1 MNAYQHIRD
10 HVEAILSDLGQSGRL
25 PADLSTAN
33 VTVEPPRDP
42 SHGDMA
48 TNAAMVLAKQARM
61 KPRDIAEMLV
71 APLSDLPGVVE
82 VSIAG
87 PGFINMRLADEFW
100 RARLPEILAA
110 GTDYGT
116 SEMGGGE
123 QVNVEYVSANPT
135 GPLHIGHVRGAIYGD
150 ALAALLEK
158 AGFAVTR
165 EYYINDAG
173 SQIDTLARSVH
184 LRYRE
189 ALGEDVGDIPDG
201 MYPGDYLISVGKALA
216 ERYGDRWQAAPEA
229 DWLQQF
235 KRDSVAEMLQLI
247 RGDLAAVGI
256 VHDVFFSEQSLHDDG
271 RIDAAL
277 ADLTEKGLIYT
288 GVLEPPKGKTPED
301 WEPRPQT
308 LFRSTDFGDD
318 VDRPVKKSDGS
329 WTYFAADIAY
339 HYDKFTRGFRQ
350 MVLVVGADHGGY
362 AKRMTAAV
370 RATSADQATLDMRLC
385 QMVRVLRDG
394 EPVRMSK
401 RAGDFV
407 TLRDLVDE
415 VGRDV
420 VRFFMLTRKNDAPM
434 DFDFTAVTEQS
445 KDNPVWYVQYAHAR
459 IASVFRNA
467 AQELDGV
474 AMDTA
479 ALANAN
485 LSLLADSSEL
495 GLIKRLAAWPRQI
508 EIAATAH
515 EPHRIAFYLNELAS
529 DFHALWNK
537 GNEHPELRFILADQP
552 ALTLTRLALIRCVAT
567 VIASGLAIMGV
578 EPAEEMR

>member
-1 MNAYQHIRD
+1 MNAYQLFRG
-10 HVEAILSDLGQSGRL
+10 HVEAILADLGRDGLL
-25 PADLSTAN
+25 PANLDTAH

-61 KPRDIAEMLV
+61 KPRDIAELLV
-71 APLSDLPGVVE
+71 SPLARIGDVEE

-87 PGFINMRLADEFW
+87 PGFINMRLRDAFW

-110 GTDYGT
+110 GADYGT

-123 QVNVEYVSANPT
+123 PVNVEYVSANPT

-150 ALAALLEK
+150 ALASLLAK
-158 AGFAVTR
+158 AGYSVTR

-173 SQIDTLARSVH
+173 SQIDTLARSTH

-189 ALGEDVGDIPDG
+189 ALGEDIGEIPEG
-201 MYPGDYLISVGKALA
+201 MYPGDYLIPVGRALA
-216 ERYGDRWQAAPEA
+216 ERYGDKWRTAPEA
-229 DWLQQF
+229 EWLPLF
-235 KRDSVAEMLQLI
+235 KRDAVAAMMDMI
-247 RGDLAAVGI
+247 RADLSDVGI
-256 VHDVFFSEQSLHDDG
+256 RHDVFFSEQSLHDDG
-271 RIDAAL
+271 RIEAAL
-277 ADLTEKGLIYT
+277 ADLTDKGLIYT

-308 LFRSTDFGDD
+308 LFRSTDYGDD

-339 HYDKFTRGFRQ
+339 HYDKFIRGFRQ

-407 TLRDLVDE
+407 TLRDLIEE

-420 VRFFMLTRKNDAPM
+420 VRFFMLTRKNDAPL

-467 AQELDGV
+467 AQELSGQPID
-474 AMDTA
+474 AA
-479 ALANAN
+479 ALAAADFEQ
-485 LSLLADSSEL
+485 LADSSEL
-495 GLIKRLAAWPRQI
+495 ALIKRLAAWPRQV
-508 EIAATAH
+508 EIAAAAH

-537 GNEHPELRFILADQP
+537 GNEHPELRFILNDKP
-552 ALTLTRLALIRCVAT
+552 ALTVARLAMIRCVAL
-567 VIASGLAIMGV
+567 VIASGLTVMGV